1 MNMSVNYEEL
11 STASNEVS
19 NQSTEY
25 MLAVRKLYDTVENL
39 SEHWKGSDNEQYK
52 ATLAGH
58 RSNLEALGTVI
69 RNYGS
74 FLGTTASELR
84 KLQEEVASGASR
96 LG

>member
-1 MNMSVNYEEL
+1 MNMSVQYQEL
-11 STASNEVS
+11 SNASGQVS
-19 NQSTEY
+19 SQATEY
-25 MLAVRKLYDTVENL
+25 MLAVKKLYDTVENL

-69 RNYGS
+69 GNYGS
-74 FLGTTASELR
+74 FLGTTASELQ